1 MLVLYRFRCS
11 GGQWY
16 LTRPKRPVSTTS
28 GSPPPA
34 APGLPRPV
42 RGRWWLRALQTVV
55 LIGAGYYLYRQIAP
69 HWHDIRGRQFAWH
82 PAALALGSAIVVL
95 TLAVL
100 LGAWITSL
108 RWCAARISA
117 LDAAKVWFTSNLAR
131 FLPGGVWQF
140 ASLAVMSS
148 RYGVSPTVT
157 TATVLLEQVVLLL
170 TGLAVVA
177 VLTPAV
183 LHAAWWQGALVAG
196 VVLGVLMLALPG
208 GRLGRW
214 LSRHI
219 PSLSLVWSQL
229 RAAQLLVFFVILI
242 VPWLLYGTAFRLL
255 AIGLLG
261 GVSAPWGFY
270 IAAFTG
276 SYLAG
281 VIAVFAPAGLFV
293 REAALISV
301 LTPVLGGGDAVILA
315 IASRI
320 WLTALEIVSGV
331 VVLALPSPSAV

>member
-1 MLVLYRFRCS
+1 M
-11 GGQWY
+11 
-16 LTRPKRPVSTTS
+16 
-28 GSPPPA
+28 
-34 APGLPRPV
+34 
-42 RGRWWLRALQTVV
+42 
-55 LIGAGYYLYRQIAP
+55 LIGAGYYVFRQIAP
-69 HWHDIRGRQFAWH
+69 HWPDIRARQFAWH
-82 PAALALGSAIVVL
+82 PGALALGSVIVLL
-95 TLAVL
+95 TLTVL
-100 LGAWITSL
+100 IGAWTASL

-117 LDAAKVWFTSNLAR
+117 LDAARVWFTSNLAR

-148 RYGVSPTVT
+148 RYDVSPTVA

-183 LHAAWWQGALVAG
+183 LQAAWWQGALVAG
-196 VVLGVLMLALPG
+196 LVLGVLMLALPG
-208 GRLGRW
+208 GRVGRW
-214 LSRHI
+214 LAQHI

-229 RAAQLLVFFVILI
+229 RAPQLLLFFFILI
-242 VPWLLYGTAFRLL
+242 VPWLLYGSAFRLL

-261 GVSAPWGFY
+261 GVSASWGFY

-293 REAALISV
+293 REAALIGV
-301 LTPVLGGGDAVILA
+301 LTPVIGGGDAVILA
-315 IASRI
+315 VASRI
-320 WLTALEIVSGV
+320 WLTALEILAGII
-331 VVLALPSPSAV
+331 VLALPGTPSA

>member
-1 MLVLYRFRCS
+1 ML
-11 GGQWY
+11 Q
-16 LTRPKRPVSTTS
+16 
-28 GSPPPA
+28 A
-34 APGLPRPV
+34 
-42 RGRWWLRALQTVV
+42 VV

-69 HWHDIRGRQFAWH
+69 HWPEIRARQFAWH
-82 PAALALGSAIVVL
+82 PGPLVLGSVIVVL

-108 RWCAARISA
+108 RWCAARIRA

-140 ASLAVMSS
+140 ASLAVMST

-177 VLTPAV
+177 VFTPAV
-183 LHAAWWQGALVAG
+183 LHAAWWQGALVG
-196 VVLGVLMLALPG
+196 GLVLGTLMLALPG
-208 GRLGRW
+208 GRVGRW
-214 LSRHI
+214 LANHI

-229 RAAQLLVFFVILI
+229 RARQLIFFFFFLI
-242 VPWLLYGTAFRLL
+242 IPWLLYGTAFRLL

-261 GVSAPWGFY
+261 GGGGVNASWGFY

-320 WLTALEIVSGV
+320 WLTALEILSGV
-331 VVLALPSPSAV
+331 VVLALPSQSGV

>member
-1 MLVLYRFRCS
+1 MPRR
-11 GGQWY
+11 
-16 LTRPKRPVSTTS
+16 
-28 GSPPPA
+28 GS
-34 APGLPRPV
+34 
-42 RGRWWLRALQTVV
+42 WWLRALQAVV
-55 LIGAGYYLYRQIAP
+55 LLGAGYYLVRQIAP
-69 HWHDIRGRQFAWH
+69 HWPEIRARQFAWQ
-82 PAALALGSAIVVL
+82 PGALVLGSGVVVL

-100 LGAWITSL
+100 VAAWITSL

-177 VLTPAV
+177 VFTPAV
-183 LHAAWWQGALVAG
+183 LQAAWWQGALAAG
-196 VVLGVLMLALPG
+196 IVLGVMMLALPG
-208 GRLGRW
+208 GRVGRW
-214 LSRHI
+214 LARHI
-219 PSLSLVWSQL
+219 PSLSLVWSRL
-229 RAAQLLVFFVILI
+229 RAGQLLLFFMILI

-261 GVSAPWGFY
+261 PGSTPWGFS

-331 VVLALPSPSAV
+331 VVLALPSSSGA

>member
-1 MLVLYRFRCS
+1 M
-11 GGQWY
+11 
-16 LTRPKRPVSTTS
+16 
-28 GSPPPA
+28 
-34 APGLPRPV
+34 
-42 RGRWWLRALQTVV
+42 RALQTVV
-55 LIGAGYYLYRQIAP
+55 LIGAGYYLYRQVAP
-69 HWHDIRGRQFAWH
+69 HWPDIRARQFVWD
-82 PAALALGSAIVVL
+82 PGALVLGSAIVIL

-100 LGAWITSL
+100 VGAWITSL
-108 RWCAARISA
+108 RWCAARISP

-177 VLTPAV
+177 VFTPAV
-183 LHAAWWQGALVAG
+183 LHATWWQGALVAG

-214 LSRHI
+214 LARHI

-229 RAAQLLVFFVILI
+229 RAPQLLLFFFILI

-261 GVSAPWGFY
+261 GVSASWGFY

-293 REAALISV
+293 REAALIGV
-301 LTPVLGGGDAVILA
+301 LTPVIGGGDAVILA
-315 IASRI
+315 LASRI

-331 VVLALPSPSAV
+331 VVLALPSPSGV